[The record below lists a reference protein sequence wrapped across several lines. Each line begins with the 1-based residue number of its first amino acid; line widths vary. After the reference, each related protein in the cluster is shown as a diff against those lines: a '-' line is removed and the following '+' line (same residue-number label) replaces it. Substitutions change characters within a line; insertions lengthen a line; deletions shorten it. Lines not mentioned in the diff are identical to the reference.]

1 MGKRILVVDDDR
13 DILDL
18 LDYNL
23 EREGYHVKTVSESS
37 LALEVAEKYN
47 PDLIVLD
54 VMMPSPNGIELCKML
69 RKSAAFRNAYIFFL
83 SARSE
88 LYFQE
93 AAFDTGADDFIEKI
107 VGMRSLTHR
116 IDAVLA
122 RNYVIRKRVQEVEL
136 GTLQINRRKNAV
148 RVGGREFVLSRLEM
162 DLLFF
167 LAQNPQRAISA
178 QSLLNNIWG
187 SDMVSVNHSIDT
199 YIENLRMKLGPTFIT
214 PLSGGR
220 YRLQAD

>member
-18 LDYNL
+18 LEYNL
-23 EREGYHVKTVSESS
+23 EREGYQVKTVNESGD
-37 LALEVAEKYN
+37 AFEVAEKFN

-54 VMMPSPNGIELCKML
+54 VMMPSPNGIELCKL
-69 RKSAAFRNAYIFFL
+69 FRKNIAFRDVYIFFL

-88 LYFQE
+88 LYFQD
-93 AAFDTGADDFIEKI
+93 AAFDTGGDDFIEKI

-116 IDAVLA
+116 IHSVLS
-122 RNYVIRKRVQEVEL
+122 RNYVIRKREHEVEIGAFL
-136 GTLQINRRKNAV
+136 INRRKNAV
-148 RVGGREFVLSRLEM
+148 RVRGKEFVLSRPEM

-167 LAQNPQRAISA
+167 LAQNPRRAISA

-187 SDMVSVNHSIDT
+187 SDMFSVTHSVDA
-199 YIENLRMKLGPTFIT
+199 YVENLRAKLGPSFIM
-214 PLSGGR
+214 PLSGDR
-220 YRLQAD
+220 YRFQVD